1 MRIALFATCISDVM
15 FPQASQATVHLL
27 ERLGH
32 EVVFPEN
39 QGCCGQMHINTGYYP
54 EAMPLIRNH
63 VNTFQPVLDGEWD
76 AIVAPSGSCTG
87 SLRHQASMVAAD
99 QGEEQLSAYAA
110 AIAKK
115 TYDLPEL
122 LVNVLGMEDV
132 GAYFPHRVTY
142 HTTCHS
148 LRMARVGD
156 TPIRLIKAVDGIDYV
171 PLPDAAVCCGFGGTF
186 SLKNPEVSSSML
198 SDKMSNILS
207 TGAEIVV
214 AGDYSCLM
222 NIGGGLSRTRSGI
235 RAMHLAEVLAGTKDE
250 PWVAPASN
258 TKVGA

>member
-15 FPQASQATVHLL
+15 FPQAAEATVHLL

-32 EVVFPEN
+32 EVVFPED
-39 QGCCGQMHINTGYYP
+39 QGCCGQMHTNTGYYP

-63 VNTFQPVLDGEWD
+63 VKTFAPVLDGEWD
-76 AIVAPSGSCTG
+76 AIVVPSGSCTG
-87 SLRHQASMVAAD
+87 SLRHQAELVARD
-99 QGEEQLSAYAA
+99 QGEEQVAAYAA
-110 AIAKK
+110 ELAKK

-122 LVNVLGMEDV
+122 LVNVLGLEDV

-148 LRMARVGD
+148 LRIARIGD
-156 TPIRLIKAVDGIDYV
+156 TPIRLLNHVDGLDFV
-171 PLPDAAVCCGFGGTF
+171 PLPEADVCCGFGGTF
-186 SLKNPEVSSSML
+186 SLKNPETSAAML
-198 SDKMSNILS
+198 SDKMANIVS

-222 NIGGGLSRTRSGI
+222 NIGGGLSRTRSGV
-235 RAMHLAEVLAGTKDE
+235 RSMHLAEVLAGTKEE
-250 PWVAPASN
+250 PWTAPATT
-258 TKVGA
+258 TKVG

>member
-1 MRIALFATCISDVM
+1 MKIALFATCISDVM
-15 FPQASQATVHLL
+15 FPQAPEATVHLL

-32 EVVFPEN
+32 QVYFPES

-54 EAMPLIRNH
+54 EALPLIKNH
-63 VNTFQPVLDGEWD
+63 VETFQPVLDGEWD
-76 AIVAPSGSCTG
+76 AIVVPSGSCTG
-87 SLRHQASMVAAD
+87 SLRHQADMVAED
-99 QGEEQLSAYAA
+99 QGLPKLAAYAE

-122 LVNVLGMEDV
+122 IVDVLGMEDV

-148 LRMARVGD
+148 LRMAREGD
-156 TPIRLIKAVDGIDYV
+156 KPLRLLKNVDGLDYV
-171 PLPDAAVCCGFGGTF
+171 PLPDADVCCGFGGTF
-186 SLKNPEVSSSML
+186 SLKNPETSAAML
-198 SDKMSNILS
+198 SDKMANIIS
-207 TGAEIVV
+207 TGAEIVA

-222 NIGGGLSRTRSGI
+222 NIGGGLSRTRAGI
-235 RAMHLAEVLAGTKDE
+235 RAMHLAEILAGTKQE
-250 PWVAPASN
+250 PWIAPSTT